1 MMSNTANMN
10 MNNHNMNNNQVDSL
24 AMSSLTLDS
33 FSYSKTLMKPIDTSS
48 SDDTSST
55 CASSYMSSM
64 SSSTNLS
71 GWGSAI
77 SRKSYACLRTLEE
90 ESRRQPYQR
99 PAAAQQQHQSK
110 QVRRQIQDRSYVGD
124 SWGYFVDTPDC

>member
-1 MMSNTANMN
+1 MSRVANT
-10 MNNHNMNNNQVDSL
+10 NNNNNMIDQVDTFGMSTL
-24 AMSSLTLDS
+24 ALDS
-33 FSYSKTLMKPIDTSS
+33 FSFSDTLMKPINASM

-55 CASSYMSSM
+55 CTSSCMSSF

-90 ESRRQPYQR
+90 ESRMQPYKT
-99 PAAAQQQHQSK
+99 AAARQQQQSK
-110 QVRRQIQDRSYVGD
+110 QVRRQVEERSYVGE